1 MAELTTAQGY
11 ASQLTTAASSLAKI
25 RLDRFDRET
34 QSKMAK
40 HVLELTSLV
49 QRLGGSIE
57 LFDRFVADCVEP
69 RSGAITS
76 TSDIRKTYKDW
87 CRVKKVTP
95 IQLEIFEALLSSNG
109 WAQHKS
115 KGTVAFLEIGLKDMN
130 TVAII
135 SQYQQLQQQGQQQ
148 QLQGQPMMQPVR
160 RSVPVGMHNI
170 LGNEIPFG
178 PPIIYAQQKY
188 APTVG

>member
-11 ASQLTTAASSLAKI
+11 ASQLTSTAATLSKI

-34 QSKMAK
+34 QNKLSK

-76 TSDIRKTYKDW
+76 MTEIRKIYKDW
-87 CRVKKVTP
+87 CRIKRVSP
-95 IQLEIFEALLSSNG
+95 IQIEIFEALLSSNG
-109 WAQHKS
+109 WTQHRS
-115 KGTVAFLEIGLKDMN
+115 KGTVAFLEIGVKDMC
-130 TVAII
+130 TVSII
-135 SQYQQLQQQGQQQ
+135 SQYQALQQVA
-148 QLQGQPMMQPVR
+148 QPQPVR
-160 RSVPVGMHNI
+160 SIGMHNA
-170 LGNEIPFG
+170 LGNQIPFG
-178 PPIIYAQQKY
+178 PPIVIAQQKF
-188 APTVG
+188 APVVG